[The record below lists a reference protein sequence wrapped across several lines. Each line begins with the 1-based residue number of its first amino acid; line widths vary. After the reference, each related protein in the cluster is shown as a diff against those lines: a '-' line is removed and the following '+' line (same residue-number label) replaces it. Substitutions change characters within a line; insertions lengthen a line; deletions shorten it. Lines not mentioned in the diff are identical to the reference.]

1 MQGYVY
7 TKDNNRTKEA
17 VVVDKNSGKTIALS
31 SFSGY
36 MAFSGGINKGMKAVA
51 ETGKGIMDK
60 KIIYTR
66 NF

>member
-7 TKDNNRTKEA
+7 TRENNGTKEA

-36 MAFSGGINKGMKAVA
+36 MAFSGGIISEGMKATA
-51 ETGKGIMDK
+51 KTA
-60 KIIYTR
+60 
-66 NF
+66 